1 MKKFVLTLGL
11 ALASILCLSAPSW
24 ATGPDIN
31 QPSQV
36 VYDLSQENSEGELPG
51 RLVGGVKYTGVVPE
65 VPADRPPLT
74 SEQLAKPEEIQDI
87 AIVLEDG
94 QEASPEVVVELTEE
108 ATAIASADEYLAQFE
123 NIRVVSINWD
133 GKASVVAILA
143 DKPNQETFEHLNSL
157 GVVVRVIDIDTPF
170 DEPRFNAAI
179 DRYLQ
184 ALAGSEISAAFN
196 VDRQNRQIVIYCD
209 ETTTAFLTQ
218 KFSEDPDFEL
228 VRFELVNFGQAEVVF
243 ESNLD
248 ASLLRSTETPAAL
261 SLTYSANEL
270 KAPGQAPAVK
280 TPNKTPTLPKTDS
293 AAPVKSQLKPVVTA
307 PSRVE
312 SKLPSSGGNPMP
324 LAVAL
329 SAVILAM
336 GRYVQIGFKKLS

>member
-1 MKKFVLTLGL
+1 L
-11 ALASILCLSAPSW
+11 AAPCW

-31 QPSQV
+31 QPSPV
-36 VYDLSQENSEGELPG
+36 VYDLAQENSEVELPG

-74 SEQLAKPEEIQDI
+74 SEQLAKLEEIQDI

-94 QEASPEVVVELTEE
+94 QDASPEVVVELTEE
-108 ATAIASADEYLAQFE
+108 DAAISAADEYLDQFE

-133 GKASVVAILA
+133 GKAGVVAILA
-143 DKPNQETFEHLNSL
+143 DKPDQETLEHLNSL
-157 GVVVRVIDIDTPF
+157 GVVVRLIDIDTPF

-196 VDRQNRQIVIYCD
+196 VDRQNRQIVMYCD

-228 VRFELVNFGQAEVVF
+228 VRFELANWGPVEVVL
-243 ESNLD
+243 ESNVD
-248 ASLLRSTETPAAL
+248 ASLLRSTETPVAL
-261 SLTYSANEL
+261 ALAYSANES
-270 KAPGQAPAVK
+270 KVPAQAPVVK
-280 TPNKTPTLPKTDS
+280 APNKTPTLPKTDS
-293 AAPVKSQLKPVVTA
+293 AAPVKSQRKPVDTA
-307 PSRVE
+307 LSRVE
-312 SKLPSSGGNPMP
+312 SKLPSSGGNPMT
-324 LAVAL
+324 LAVVL
-329 SAVILAM
+329 SALILAV